1 MPGLRAARRRGRLPP
16 MILPDLLRPGLDL
29 VFCGTAPSRISAA
42 KGAYYANP
50 GNRFWPTL
58 WEVGLLPERLY
69 AADFA
74 RLDGFGLGLTDL
86 NKTEIGND
94 ADLSP
99 DAYDVPGFMAKMR
112 HHRPAG
118 IAFTSKHGAA
128 IFLAATGAGRDIAW
142 GRQPADWEGIAL
154 FVLTSPS
161 GQARRW
167 FNIDPWRQAAAFVAA
182 RRSAAVLPS
191 GH

>member
-1 MPGLRAARRRGRLPP
+1 MGQIDR

-42 KGAYYANP
+42 QAAYYANP

-58 WEVGLLPERLY
+58 WEIGLLPERWR
-69 AADFA
+69 AAQYPGL
-74 RLDGFGLGLTDL
+74 LDLGIGLTDL

-99 DAYDVPGFMAKMR
+99 DAFDVTGFQVKMR
-112 HHRPAG
+112 AHRPAA
-118 IAFTSKHGAA
+118 IAFTSKNGARV
-128 IFLAATGAGRDIAW
+128 FLGRSAVIPW

-154 FVLTSPS
+154 FVLPSPS
-161 GQARRW
+161 GQARRS
-167 FNIDPWRQAAAFVAA
+167 FDLAPWHAVAAFVAA
-182 RRSAAVLPS
+182 RRAAAMLPS
-191 GH
+191 PTV

>member
-1 MPGLRAARRRGRLPP
+1 

-42 KGAYYANP
+42 RGAYYANP
-50 GNRFWPTL
+50 GNRFWPSL
-58 WEVGLLPERLY
+58 WEVGLLPAPLR
-69 AADFA
+69 AADFP
-74 RLDGFGLGLTDL
+74 RLNDLGLGLTDL

-99 DAYDVPGFMAKMR
+99 DAYDVPGFIAKMR
-112 HHRPAG
+112 QYRPGG

-128 IFLAATGAGRDIAW
+128 IFLAAIGAGRDIPW
-142 GRQPADWEGIAL
+142 GRQPADWEGMTL

-182 RRSAAVLPS
+182 RRGGAVLASPS
-191 GH
+191 MTIQQQG